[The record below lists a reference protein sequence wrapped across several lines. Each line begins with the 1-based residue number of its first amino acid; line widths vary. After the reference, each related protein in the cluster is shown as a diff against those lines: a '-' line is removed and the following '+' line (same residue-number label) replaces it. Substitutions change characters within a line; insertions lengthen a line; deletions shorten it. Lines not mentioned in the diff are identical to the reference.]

1 MNYKETR
8 SVAGGSPVTE
18 DYRSIDDYDNDE
30 NIGLGSLA
38 VQHKFNDKGHELSG
52 SAYYKYGG
60 HALEYFFNDL
70 MSLEGQRQQGHR
82 AYEAEHR
89 ETMRINLDY
98 ALPFGK
104 EVS

>member
-1 MNYKETR
+1 MADYKEPR

-70 MSLEGQRQQGHR
+70 MSLEGQRQQVL
-82 AYEAEHR
+82 
-89 ETMRINLDY
+89 MRPSTGKRCVSIWITPCLSE
-98 ALPFGK
+98 K